1 MTRTEYV
8 TLMKETF
15 VTLGVRAV
23 MSELVSKWSFFA
35 LPFFNPLTKL
45 AVEWVVKFL
54 AKYGETAAFFL
65 YIDMRVGEQA
75 KDFEAAAMANF
86 MAQKT
91 GTPAEKKRAEENL
104 KRTFTEFVMLTN

>member
-1 MTRTEYV
+1 MTRQEYV

-15 VTLGVRAV
+15 VTLGVKAV
-23 MSELVSKWSFFA
+23 MSELTSKWSFFA

-54 AKYGETAAFFL
+54 AKHGETAAFFL

-75 KDFEAAAMANF
+75 KDFEAAAIKNF
-86 MAQKT
+86 IAQKT
-91 GTPAEKKRAEENL
+91 GTPEEKKRAEENL
-104 KRTFTEFVMLTN
+104 KLKFTAFAMLRN

>member
-1 MTRTEYV
+1 MTRQEYV

-15 VTLGVRAV
+15 ITLGTKAV
-23 MSELVSKWSFFA
+23 MMELTSRAAFLAW
-35 LPFFNPLTKL
+35 PFFNPLINMFVKY
-45 AVEWVVKFL
+45 VVTYI

-65 YIDMRVGEQA
+65 YIDMRVGEQS

-91 GTPAEKKRAEENL
+91 GTLEEQKRAEENL
-104 KRTFTEFVMLTN
+104 KIKFAAFAQLRN